1 MDIPKLHDD
10 RKMAQKQWRALHTI
24 LWCKE
29 KQNSV
34 LRQKVHDLE
43 KQLLMVDRQ
52 EIEALY
58 SENERLINLLEER
71 NEQKGL

>member
-1 MDIPKLHDD
+1 MDIPNLHED
-10 RKMAQKQWRALHTI
+10 RDMAERQWRALHSI
-24 LWCKE
+24 LWRKDQE
-29 KQNSV
+29 NSL

-58 SENERLINLLEER
+58 SENGGLTNLLEEYV
-71 NEQKGL
+71 

>member
-1 MDIPKLHDD
+1 MNIPKLHED
-10 RKMAQKQWRALHTI
+10 REIAERQWRALHSI
-24 LWCKE
+24 LQSKE
-29 KQNSV
+29 KQNSL

-58 SENERLINLLEER
+58 SENERLTNLLEDR
-71 NEQKGL
+71 